1 MESKVIYQKIAEYKD
16 SLEAVIYNERINQL
30 DTFIRLCCVNLSLSS
45 SQDKEA
51 SLKQKL
57 GKEIQTA
64 HDQTVKE

>member
-51 SLKQKL
+51 SLK
-57 GKEIQTA
+57 
-64 HDQTVKE
+64 